1 MNEKIH
7 YIVIAAGV
15 ALAVAVGWFLLRDP
29 GVYNQRDAAD
39 GVRSALERAG
49 AEQQRAAES
58 AERVRDGLD
67 RSVVILERIEEGT
80 GNAADAVGRAA
91 SGNEAALRIVED
103 SERRIKESQR
113 ILQAIRES
121 ARAN

>member
-1 MNEKIH
+1 MNEKIK
-7 YIVIAAGV
+7 YYLAAAGV
-15 ALAVAVGWFLLRDP
+15 ALAVAVGWFLLREPD
-29 GVYNQRDAAD
+29 VSNQRDAAGD
-39 GVRSALERAG
+39 VAGALERTG

-103 SERRIKESQR
+103 SERRIEESQR
-113 ILQAIRES
+113 ILQSVREG
-121 ARAN
+121 ARKD

>member
-1 MNEKIH
+1 MNEKIK
-7 YIVIAAGV
+7 YYLAAAAVVLVICA
-15 ALAVAVGWFLLRDP
+15 GWFLFRDP
-29 GVYNQRDAAD
+29 DVHDQRDAAD
-39 GVRSALERAG
+39 GVAGALERTG

-80 GNAADAVGRAA
+80 GNAADAVGRAT

-103 SERRIKESQR
+103 SERRIEESQR
-113 ILQAIRES
+113 ILQSVREG
-121 ARAN
+121 ARKD